1 MSANPRRIAA
11 KFFAQPDSSAPAD
24 LSPFIGVFHR
34 FIQNAALEGLLIDVA
49 DYRHVPD
56 GPGVILIG
64 HDVDYGIDLASG
76 RPGLITTHK
85 RAAAFPL
92 AEALRD
98 TVRRALIAVRALEHA
113 SEPRFATSRL
123 ELRFVDALALP
134 NSDASY
140 EAVREEIDS
149 VVAPL
154 FGASGYLLAR
164 AGADDP
170 RGMLTAVVDAI
181 DAPDVGSLLDRIG
194 VADAA

>member
-1 MSANPRRIAA
+1 MSANPRRIAV
-11 KFFAQPDSSAPAD
+11 KFFAQPDSSAPVD

-34 FIQNAALEGLLIDVA
+34 FIQNATLEGLLIDVA

-64 HDVDYGIDLASG
+64 HDVDYGIDLAAG
-76 RPGLITTHK
+76 RAGLVTTHK
-85 RAAAFPL
+85 RAAAPPL
-92 AEALRD
+92 GTAVRD
-98 TVRRALIAVRALEHA
+98 TLRRALIAVRALEDA
-113 SEPRFATSRL
+113 SELRFATSRL

-140 EAVREEIDS
+140 RAVSEEIES

-170 RGMLTAVVDAI
+170 RKALTAVVDAI
-181 DAPDVGSLLDRIG
+181 DAPDAGALLDRID
-194 VADAA
+194 VANAA